1 MRSWQSRMVFLPEND
16 DMAKQMKRAVKKSR
30 TGAEALVESLERA
43 RAEGVNLNK
52 KFKI

>member
-1 MRSWQSRMVFLPEND
+1 MVFLPEND

-30 TGAEALVESLERA
+30 TGARA
-43 RAEGVNLNK
+43 GAEGVNLNK